1 MVGLRGDVEQGTVE
15 VVLDGRWDARVRIDM
30 AAAVRKGLAEHPRA
44 LLLNL
49 GAVQEPDPALVGAVL
64 LAERRSGAV
73 QPPVPLV
80 LVASDAV
87 RRKLA
92 AVGLMTRLPI
102 YDTVAAAQDALGRG
116 TPPFGR
122 VRLDLQP
129 GVLAPSAARTFIGD
143 TVLAWDLRDLLHP
156 ARSIISEL
164 VANAVEHAGTP
175 FTVTASRRGER
186 LHLAVEDGDSVLPRM
201 IDRAHTEGVP
211 LDVRGFGLRIV
222 ASRASAW
229 GATYT
234 AAGKVVWAALKT
246 APPARRLRQH
256 NR

>member
-1 MVGLRGDVEQGTVE
+1 MVELRGDVEQGTVE
-15 VVLDGRWDARVRIDM
+15 VVLNGPWDARVRIDM

-49 GAVQEPDPALVGAVL
+49 ETVHEPDPALVGAVL

-87 RRKLA
+87 RRKLT
-92 AVGLMTRLPI
+92 AVGLVTRLPI
-102 YDTVAAAQDALGRG
+102 YATVAAAQEALSRG

-122 VRLDLQP
+122 VMLDLQP
-129 GVLAPSAARTFIGD
+129 GVLAPSEARSFIGD

-175 FTVTASRRGER
+175 FTVTASRRRER
-186 LHLAVEDGDSVLPRM
+186 LHLAVEDGDPVLPRM
-201 IDRAHTEGVP
+201 IDRTHPADVP
-211 LDVRGFGLRIV
+211 LDVRGLGLRIV
-222 ASRASAW
+222 ASTASAW

-246 APPARRLRQH
+246 SPAARRLRER